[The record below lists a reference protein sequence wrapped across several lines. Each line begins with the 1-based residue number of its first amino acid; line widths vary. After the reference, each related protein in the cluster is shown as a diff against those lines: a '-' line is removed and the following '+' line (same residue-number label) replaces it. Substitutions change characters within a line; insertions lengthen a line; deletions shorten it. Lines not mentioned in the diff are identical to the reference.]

1 MREKKNFAE
10 RTRISKEDRTR
21 KKYFLVFEGNRTE
34 GIYFNTI
41 NELKD
46 KIGINPLIEII
57 SIERTYTEEG
67 WSNPKKILEQLLKD
81 LEEIENGKISYK
93 TLVDKII
100 EIIMEDEKISS
111 KILKEISSEK
121 MIENIKN
128 DIESLDNIVE
138 NVEEDCEFLLNMI
151 IKKLFLTIEEIPNIL
166 ETVLKN
172 IENKQITYSE
182 DIDKMCFIVDRDKKS
197 FKEEQYNYVKKECKR
212 KNFKLY
218 VTNPCFEFWL
228 LLHFDEVHSID
239 KEKLLENNRIT
250 AKSKVRYV
258 EAELKK
264 YFPYNKNKYNAE
276 LLIEKIDLAIENE
289 KKFCEDIEELK
300 DKLGSN
306 IGLLIQ
312 ELKEK

>member
-1 MREKKNFAE
+1 MRERKNFAE

-34 GIYFNTI
+34 GIYFNAI

-182 DIDKMCFIVDRDKKS
+182 DIDKMCLIVDRDKKS
-197 FKEEQYNYVKKECKR
+197 FKEEQYNYVKEECKK

-228 LLHFDEVHSID
+228 LLHFDEVHLIN
-239 KEKLLENNRIT
+239 KEELLENKR
-250 AKSKVRYV
+250 ASSKVRFV
-258 EAELKK
+258 ESELKK

-289 KKFCEDIEELK
+289 KKFCENIEELK

-306 IGLLIQ
+306 IGLLIK

>member
-1 MREKKNFAE
+1 MREKRKFAE
-10 RTRISKEDRTR
+10 RTRISKEDRTI

-34 GIYFNTI
+34 EIYFNAI

-138 NVEEDCEFLLNMI
+138 NVEEDYEFLLNMI

-182 DIDKMCFIVDRDKKS
+182 DIDKMCLIVDRDKKS
-197 FKEEQYNYVKKECKR
+197 FKEEQYNYVKEECKK

-228 LLHFDEVHSID
+228 LLHFDEVHLIN
-239 KEKLLENNRIT
+239 KEELLENKR
-250 AKSKVRYV
+250 ASSKVRFV
-258 EAELKK
+258 ESELKK

-289 KKFCEDIEELK
+289 KKFCENIEELK

-306 IGLLIQ
+306 IGLLIK

>member
-1 MREKKNFAE
+1 MREKRKFAE
-10 RTRISKEDRTR
+10 RTRISKEDRTI

-34 GIYFNTI
+34 EIYFNAI

-197 FKEEQYNYVKKECKR
+197 FKEEQYNYVKEECKK

-228 LLHFDEVHSID
+228 LLHFDEVHLIN
-239 KEKLLENNRIT
+239 KEELLENKR
-250 AKSKVRYV
+250 ASSKVRFV
-258 EAELKK
+258 ESELKK

-289 KKFCEDIEELK
+289 KKFCENIEELK

-306 IGLLIQ
+306 IGLLIK

>member
-1 MREKKNFAE
+1 MREKRKFAE
-10 RTRISKEDRTR
+10 RTRISKEDRTI

-34 GIYFNTI
+34 EIYFNAI

-46 KIGINPLIEII
+46 KIGINPLTEII

-182 DIDKMCFIVDRDKKS
+182 DIDKMCLIVDRDKKS
-197 FKEEQYNYVKKECKR
+197 FKEEQYNYVKEECKK

-228 LLHFDEVHSID
+228 LLHFDEVHLIN
-239 KEKLLENNRIT
+239 KEELLENKR
-250 AKSKVRYV
+250 ASSKVRFV
-258 EAELKK
+258 ESELKK

-289 KKFCEDIEELK
+289 KKFCENIEELK

-306 IGLLIQ
+306 IGLLIK

>member
-1 MREKKNFAE
+1 MREKRKFAE
-10 RTRISKEDRTR
+10 RTRISKEDRTI

-34 GIYFNTI
+34 EIYFNAI

-182 DIDKMCFIVDRDKKS
+182 DIDKMCLIVDRDKKS
-197 FKEEQYNYVKKECKR
+197 FKEEQYNYVKEECKK

-228 LLHFDEVHSID
+228 LLHFDEVHLIN
-239 KEKLLENNRIT
+239 KEELLENKR
-250 AKSKVRYV
+250 ASSKVRFV
-258 EAELKK
+258 ESELKK

-289 KKFCEDIEELK
+289 KKFCENIEELK

-306 IGLLIQ
+306 IGLLIK

>member
-1 MREKKNFAE
+1 MREKRKFAE
-10 RTRISKEDRTR
+10 RTRISKEDRTI

-34 GIYFNTI
+34 EIYFNAI

-121 MIENIKN
+121 MIENIKK

-182 DIDKMCFIVDRDKKS
+182 DIDKMCLIVDRDKKS
-197 FKEEQYNYVKKECKR
+197 FKEEQYNYVKEECKK

-228 LLHFDEVHSID
+228 LLHFDEVHLIN
-239 KEKLLENNRIT
+239 KEELLENKR
-250 AKSKVRYV
+250 ASSKVRFV
-258 EAELKK
+258 ESELKK

-289 KKFCEDIEELK
+289 KRFCEDIERLK
-300 DKLGSN
+300 NELGSN
-306 IGLLIQ
+306 VGLLIQ
-312 ELKEK
+312 ELKGK

>member
-34 GIYFNTI
+34 GIYFNAI

-67 WSNPKKILEQLLKD
+67 WSHPKKILEQLLKD
-81 LEEIENGKISYK
+81 LKEIENGELSYK
-93 TLVDKII
+93 TLIDKIMW
-100 EIIMEDEKISS
+100 IIIEDEKFSS
-111 KILKEISSEK
+111 KILKEISPEEI
-121 MIENIKN
+121 IEDIKN
-128 DIESLDNIVE
+128 EIESLDNIVE
-138 NVEEDCEFLLNMI
+138 NIEEDCEFFLNMI
-151 IKKLFLTIEEIPNIL
+151 IKKFFLTIEEIPNIL

-172 IENKQITYSE
+172 IENEQITYSE
-182 DIDKMCFIVDRDKKS
+182 DIDKMCLIVDRDKKS
-197 FKEEQYNYVKKECKR
+197 FKEEQYNYVKEECKK
-212 KNFKLY
+212 KNFKFF

-228 LLHFDEVHSID
+228 LLHFDEVHSINR
-239 KEKLLENNRIT
+239 EELLENKRVN
-250 AKSKVRYV
+250 SKVRYV
-258 EAELKK
+258 QSELKK
-264 YFPYNKNKYNAE
+264 YFPYNKNRYNAE

-289 KKFCEDIEELK
+289 KSFCEDIEELK
-300 DKLGSN
+300 DELGSN
-306 IGLLIQ
+306 VGLLIQ

>member
-1 MREKKNFAE
+1 MREKRNFAE
-10 RTRISKEDRTR
+10 RTKISKEDRTR
-21 KKYFLVFEGNRTE
+21 KKYFLVFEGSRTE
-34 GIYFNTI
+34 EIYFDTI
-41 NELKD
+41 NELKG

-81 LEEIENGKISYK
+81 LEEIENGRISYK

-100 EIIMEDEKISS
+100 EIIMENEKFFSKIS
-111 KILKEISSEK
+111 KEISSKEI
-121 MIENIKN
+121 IEDIKN
-128 DIESLDNIVE
+128 EIESLDDIVE
-138 NVEEDCEFLLNMI
+138 NIEEDCEIFLDII
-151 IKKLFLTIEEIPNIL
+151 IKKLFFTIEEIPNIL
-166 ETVLKN
+166 ETILKN
-172 IENKQITYSE
+172 IKNEQITYSE
-182 DIDKMCFIVDRDKKS
+182 DIDKMCLIVDRDKKS
-197 FKEEQYNYVKKECKR
+197 FKEEQYNYVKEECKK

-228 LLHFDEVHSID
+228 LLHFDEVHLIN
-239 KEKLLENNRIT
+239 KEKLLENKR
-250 AKSKVRYV
+250 ASLKVRFV
-258 EAELKK
+258 ESELKK

-289 KKFCEDIEELK
+289 KKFCENIEELK

-306 IGLLIQ
+306 IGLLIK

>member
-1 MREKKNFAE
+1 MRERKNFAE

-21 KKYFLVFEGNRTE
+21 KKYFLVCEGNRTE

-100 EIIMEDEKISS
+100 EIIMDEKISS

-182 DIDKMCFIVDRDKKS
+182 DIDKMCLIVDRDKKS
-197 FKEEQYNYVKKECKR
+197 FKEEQYNYVKEECKK

-228 LLHFDEVHSID
+228 LLHFDEVHLIN
-239 KEKLLENNRIT
+239 KEELLENKR
-250 AKSKVRYV
+250 ASSKVRFV
-258 EAELKK
+258 ESELKK

-289 KKFCEDIEELK
+289 KRFCEDIERLK
-300 DKLGSN
+300 NELGSN
-306 IGLLIQ
+306 VGLLIQ
-312 ELKEK
+312 ELKGK

>member
-1 MREKKNFAE
+1 MREKRKFAE
-10 RTRISKEDRTR
+10 RTRISKEDRTI

-34 GIYFNTI
+34 EIYFNAI

-166 ETVLKN
+166 EIVLKN

-197 FKEEQYNYVKKECKR
+197 FKEEQYNYVKEECKK

-228 LLHFDEVHSID
+228 LLHFDEVHLIN
-239 KEKLLENNRIT
+239 KEELLENKR
-250 AKSKVRYV
+250 ASSKVRFV
-258 EAELKK
+258 ESELKK

-289 KKFCEDIEELK
+289 KKFCENIEELK

-306 IGLLIQ
+306 IGLLIK

>member
-128 DIESLDNIVE
+128 EIESLDNIVE

-182 DIDKMCFIVDRDKKS
+182 DIDKMCLIVDRDKKS
-197 FKEEQYNYVKKECKR
+197 FKEEQYNYVKEECER
-212 KNFKLY
+212 KSFKLY

-228 LLHFDEVHSID
+228 LLHFDKVHLIN
-239 KEKLLENNRIT
+239 KEELLENKR
-250 AKSKVRYV
+250 ASSKVRFV
-258 EAELKK
+258 ESELKK

-276 LLIEKIDLAIENE
+276 LLIEKIDSAIENE
-289 KKFCEDIEELK
+289 KRFCEDIGELK

-306 IGLLIQ
+306 IGLLIK

>member
-1 MREKKNFAE
+1 MREKRKFAE
-10 RTRISKEDRTR
+10 RTRISKEDRTI

-34 GIYFNTI
+34 EIYFNAI

-182 DIDKMCFIVDRDKKS
+182 DIDKMCLIVDRDKKS
-197 FKEEQYNYVKKECKR
+197 FKEEQYNYVKEECKK

-228 LLHFDEVHSID
+228 LLHFDEVHLIN
-239 KEKLLENNRIT
+239 KEELLENKR
-250 AKSKVRYV
+250 ASSKVRFV
-258 EAELKK
+258 ESELKK

-289 KKFCEDIEELK
+289 KRFCEDIERLK
-300 DKLGSN
+300 NELGSN
-306 IGLLIQ
+306 VGLLIQ
-312 ELKEK
+312 ELKGK

>member
-10 RTRISKEDRTR
+10 RTRISNEDRTR

-57 SIERTYTEEG
+57 SIEKTYTEEG

-81 LEEIENGKISYK
+81 LEEIENGKFSYK

-100 EIIMEDEKISS
+100 EIIMEDKKFFSNISKEIS
-111 KILKEISSEK
+111 LKEI
-121 MIENIKN
+121 IEDIKN
-128 DIESLDNIVE
+128 EIESLDNIVE
-138 NVEEDCEFLLNMI
+138 NVEEDSEFLLNMI

-166 ETVLKN
+166 EVVLRN

-182 DIDKMCFIVDRDKKS
+182 DIDKMCLIVDRDKKS

-228 LLHFDEVHSID
+228 LLHFNEVHSID

-276 LLIEKIDLAIENE
+276 LLIKKIDLAIENE
-289 KKFCEDIEELK
+289 KRFCEDIEELK
-300 DKLGSN
+300 DELGSN
-306 IGLLIQ
+306 VGLLIQ

>member
-21 KKYFLVFEGNRTE
+21 KKYFLVCEGNRTE

-67 WSNPKKILEQLLKD
+67 WSHPKKILEQLLKD
-81 LEEIENGKISYK
+81 LKEIENGELSYK
-93 TLVDKII
+93 TLIDKIMW
-100 EIIMEDEKISS
+100 IIIEDEKFSS
-111 KILKEISSEK
+111 KILKEISPEEI
-121 MIENIKN
+121 IEDIKN
-128 DIESLDNIVE
+128 EIESLDNIVE
-138 NVEEDCEFLLNMI
+138 NIEEDCEFFLNMI
-151 IKKLFLTIEEIPNIL
+151 IKKFFLTIEEIPNIL

-172 IENKQITYSE
+172 IENEQITYSE
-182 DIDKMCFIVDRDKKS
+182 DIDKMCLIVDRDKKS
-197 FKEEQYNYVKKECKR
+197 FKEEQYNYVKEECKK
-212 KNFKLY
+212 KNFKFF

-228 LLHFDEVHSID
+228 LLHFDEVHSINR
-239 KEKLLENNRIT
+239 EKLLENKR
-250 AKSKVRYV
+250 ASSKVRYV
-258 EAELKK
+258 ESELKK

-289 KKFCEDIEELK
+289 KRFCEDIEELK

-306 IGLLIQ
+306 IGLLIK

>member
-1 MREKKNFAE
+1 
-10 RTRISKEDRTR
+10 
-21 KKYFLVFEGNRTE
+21 
-34 GIYFNTI
+34 
-41 NELKD
+41 
-46 KIGINPLIEII
+46 
-57 SIERTYTEEG
+57 
-67 WSNPKKILEQLLKD
+67 
-81 LEEIENGKISYK
+81 
-93 TLVDKII
+93 
-100 EIIMEDEKISS
+100 MEDKKISS
-111 KILKEISSEK
+111 KISKEISSEK

-128 DIESLDNIVE
+128 DRKSLDNIVE

>member
-1 MREKKNFAE
+1 MREKRKFAE
-10 RTRISKEDRTR
+10 RTRISKEDRTI

-34 GIYFNTI
+34 EIYFNAI

-81 LEEIENGKISYK
+81 LGEIENGKISYK

-182 DIDKMCFIVDRDKKS
+182 DIDKMCLIVDRDKKS
-197 FKEEQYNYVKKECKR
+197 FKEEQYNYVKEECKK

-228 LLHFDEVHSID
+228 LLHFDEVHLIN
-239 KEKLLENNRIT
+239 KEELLENKR
-250 AKSKVRYV
+250 ASSKVRFV
-258 EAELKK
+258 ESELKK

-289 KKFCEDIEELK
+289 KKFCENIEELK

-306 IGLLIQ
+306 IGLLIK